1 MSAVPLSLTPLIGR
15 SDELA
20 ALCSLLESNRL
31 LTLTGAGGSGK
42 TRLAAEVAVR
52 SVEGFSDGVL
62 WIELAPLGDPD
73 LLPTYLLDVLGL
85 EPGARPAMTALMD
98 SLREREALM
107 VLDNCEHLVEACAAL
122 VSILL
127 RGCPHVRVLATSR
140 EALGVNGERAWL
152 VPGLAL
158 PPSDVAPVADIAESS
173 AVKLF
178 VERAQGA
185 LASFHLTTANAG
197 AIAHICRRLDGLP
210 LAIEL
215 AAARVRTLPPE
226 ELATRLDDALRV
238 LGAGAR
244 TATSRHRTLRETV
257 DWSYRLLDEREKTL
271 LQRLSMFAGDFT
283 LNAAE
288 SVGADVDLDAA
299 DVLDIIGA
307 LVDKSLIVMRES
319 EGTARYYLLETIRQ
333 YAAQRLEESGNFHRV
348 CSRHARTY
356 ADLVAEAAP
365 HLITSKRP
373 QWVPR
378 IHRELDNIRVALACT
393 RDSDIAAHLKLCGDL
408 GWFWYSSG
416 LWSEGRRWQ
425 EGAIALPWTDDMRHS
440 RAAVLLGGAVLA
452 SLQGQPPV
460 ALPWLEEAVTLFRSA
475 GDRSG
480 EAYAMAYQGV
490 SLGQTGDARAV
501 EPTTGALEWFRAAGD
516 LYGARLCL
524 VVLST
529 YYGAIGELER
539 ARETGEDGV
548 AVARAYGLDRELAI
562 ALQVLASARLALD
575 DVSGAAELL
584 RESIFALERDP
595 SLFWSARAV
604 QLYAVVEFR
613 RGAHERGARLM
624 GAGETIRG
632 VIGAATLGPDRIHIL
647 PQLAAGRAA
656 LGDAAFD
663 SAWQGGRALSL
674 QQAFTEITRTEGGRS
689 DAGSARETREAPV
702 TGEPALDV
710 RTLGT
715 LQIFRDGVQLAP
727 NVWRYARPREL
738 LLYLLAHHDGRTR
751 DQIGLVFWP
760 DASATQVKNNFHVM
774 LHHVRKA
781 IGRADLIAFEDDR
794 YRIAW
799 ELGVRFDARA
809 FEESV
814 RGGLIALRAARNDEA
829 TAAAAQRISE
839 ALELYHGDFLA
850 DADAGDW
857 HLEVRDRL
865 RRLCVDAA
873 LALGERHLKRN
884 EFSEAIAS
892 FRRALVGDELHEAT
906 HRRLMLALSR
916 AGERSEALRQYER
929 LARAL
934 RTDLEAEPE
943 RETTAL
949 YEQLRTAG
957 SI

>member
-307 LVDKSLIVMRES
+307 LVAKSLIVMRES
-319 EGTARYYLLETIRQ
+319 EGTARY
-333 YAAQRLEESGNFHRV
+333 
-348 CSRHARTY
+348 
-356 ADLVAEAAP
+356 
-365 HLITSKRP
+365 
-373 QWVPR
+373 
-378 IHRELDNIRVALACT
+378 
-393 RDSDIAAHLKLCGDL
+393 
-408 GWFWYSSG
+408 
-416 LWSEGRRWQ
+416 
-425 EGAIALPWTDDMRHS
+425 
-440 RAAVLLGGAVLA
+440 
-452 SLQGQPPV
+452 
-460 ALPWLEEAVTLFRSA
+460 
-475 GDRSG
+475 
-480 EAYAMAYQGV
+480 
-490 SLGQTGDARAV
+490 
-501 EPTTGALEWFRAAGD
+501 
-516 LYGARLCL
+516 
-524 VVLST
+524 
-529 YYGAIGELER
+529 
-539 ARETGEDGV
+539 
-548 AVARAYGLDRELAI
+548 
-562 ALQVLASARLALD
+562 
-575 DVSGAAELL
+575 
-584 RESIFALERDP
+584 
-595 SLFWSARAV
+595 
-604 QLYAVVEFR
+604 
-613 RGAHERGARLM
+613 
-624 GAGETIRG
+624 
-632 VIGAATLGPDRIHIL
+632 
-647 PQLAAGRAA
+647 
-656 LGDAAFD
+656 
-663 SAWQGGRALSL
+663 
-674 QQAFTEITRTEGGRS
+674 
-689 DAGSARETREAPV
+689 
-702 TGEPALDV
+702 
-710 RTLGT
+710 
-715 LQIFRDGVQLAP
+715 
-727 NVWRYARPREL
+727 
-738 LLYLLAHHDGRTR
+738 
-751 DQIGLVFWP
+751 
-760 DASATQVKNNFHVM
+760 
-774 LHHVRKA
+774 
-781 IGRADLIAFEDDR
+781 
-794 YRIAW
+794 
-799 ELGVRFDARA
+799 
-809 FEESV
+809 
-814 RGGLIALRAARNDEA
+814 
-829 TAAAAQRISE
+829 
-839 ALELYHGDFLA
+839 
-850 DADAGDW
+850 
-857 HLEVRDRL
+857 
-865 RRLCVDAA
+865 
-873 LALGERHLKRN
+873 
-884 EFSEAIAS
+884 
-892 FRRALVGDELHEAT
+892 
-906 HRRLMLALSR
+906 
-916 AGERSEALRQYER
+916 
-929 LARAL
+929 
-934 RTDLEAEPE
+934 
-943 RETTAL
+943 
-949 YEQLRTAG
+949 
-957 SI
+957 